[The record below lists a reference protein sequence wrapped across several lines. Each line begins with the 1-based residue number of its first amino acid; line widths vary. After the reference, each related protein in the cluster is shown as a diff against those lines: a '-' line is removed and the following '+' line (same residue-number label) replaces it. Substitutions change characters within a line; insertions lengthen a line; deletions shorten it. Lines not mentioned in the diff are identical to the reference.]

1 MFIKKKSFVHVFK
14 FLSKVDILVFG
25 LDPMYEAGFTEM
37 ELLKL
42 QVSTNLKGRWTLAMG
57 LDLEAMTLAIS

>member
-1 MFIKKKSFVHVFK
+1 MFIKKKCFVHVFK
-14 FLSKVDILVFG
+14 FLSKVDLLAFC

-37 ELLKL
+37 DLLKL

-57 LDLEAMTLAIS
+57 LDLEARTLAIS